1 MYAIANGGGVDDRLV
16 QIDMRDGTVTDVGAL
31 GVNDMEGFSQFNGG
45 TLYGATGAN
54 TGSSTTTNRLWSI
67 DINTGTATLIAPFT
81 SYSDYESV
89 SCLTED
95 GNLITGTVFNDTA
108 NLGTFDVGEGGLAG
122 VTVRLY
128 IDENNDGL
136 VDSGDTLLATRT
148 TDANGQYQFNLGIQD
163 NFVLAVDTTTIP
175 SGGSLSTDN
184 VEEADF
190 NSYGNTD
197 NNNDF
202 GISSLPALGI
212 VKTSNASGNIVAAG
226 DFVTYT
232 IQIQNLSGV
241 QQTNVAVS
249 DPLPSNTSYVA
260 QSTVATPSSATTS
273 QETYRDEF
281 TNIAYNGTNGS
292 IDWSGSLWI
301 EERDDGGGSPAESNG
316 NILVATSGSC
326 AAGNCLSIR
335 AKKKEDRI
343 YRQADLSSCTA
354 ATVSYNYN
362 NQLEKKDRVDFEVS
376 GDGGSNYDRLRSY
389 TKDNTGSG
397 TENFTLTAA
406 QTAANTRLRFW
417 VNKDDK
423 DKFLFIDNVEIACDS
438 SVSTKDNIPGGTY
451 ADLNNG
457 VPPNL
462 VQSTDG
468 FTLAA
473 NDILTV
479 TFQVQVD
486 DPLASAVTQISNTAS
501 VTTDLITTAINAS
514 VTDYIPH
521 LDSYEGDNAG
531 NSTYLTLDEL
541 FYRDTSATGN
551 AETALYTGGQGY
563 LPIPPM
569 T

>member
-1 MYAIANGGGVDDRLV
+1 MDTIVDNQHGVRAIFNPPFHQFPDLPRQKPFLAQKIVDHIVTHAFQVLGQIRARAVLGRAGQILHILLLGYHRPNMLV
-16 QIDMRDGTVTDVGAL
+16 FAL
-31 GVNDMEGFSQFNGG
+31 K
-45 TLYGATGAN
+45 
-54 TGSSTTTNRLWSI
+54 RK
-67 DINTGTATLIAPFT
+67 
-81 SYSDYESV
+81 
-89 SCLTED
+89 SC
-95 GNLITGTVFNDTA
+95 
-108 NLGTFDVGEGGLAG
+108 
-122 VTVRLY
+122 
-128 IDENNDGL
+128 
-136 VDSGDTLLATRT
+136 
-148 TDANGQYQFNLGIQD
+148 
-163 NFVLAVDTTTIP
+163 
-175 SGGSLSTDN
+175 
-184 VEEADF
+184 
-190 NSYGNTD
+190 
-197 NNNDF
+197 
-202 GISSLPALGI
+202 
-212 VKTSNASGNIVAAG
+212 
-226 DFVTYT
+226 
-232 IQIQNLSGV
+232 
-241 QQTNVAVS
+241 
-249 DPLPSNTSYVA
+249 
-260 QSTVATPSSATTS
+260 
-273 QETYRDEF
+273 
-281 TNIAYNGTNGS
+281 
-292 IDWSGSLWI
+292 
-301 EERDDGGGSPAESNG
+301 NG

-406 QTAANTRLRFW
+406 QTAANTRLRFC
-417 VNKDDK
+417 VNKDNK